1 MKQRVNAC
9 QTVSIEYDQ
18 YVQIVLSQVSPVP
31 LYEQIKDQVRTAVFT
46 GAMAAGETL
55 PSLRELAR
63 DLQVSLITVTR
74 AYNDLAAGG
83 IIGTRQGKGTV
94 VLPVDP
100 ARLRAHV
107 DARIQRGL
115 EEAVTAA
122 RLGGTSFDALRQS
135 LENAWGAVENQKER
149 EGDV

>member
-1 MKQRVNAC
+1 
-9 QTVSIEYDQ
+9 
-18 YVQIVLSQVSPVP
+18 
-31 LYEQIKDQVRTAVFT
+31 
-46 GAMAAGETL
+46 MAAGETL

-74 AYNDLAAGG
+74 AYNDLAAEG

-149 EGDV
+149 EGEV